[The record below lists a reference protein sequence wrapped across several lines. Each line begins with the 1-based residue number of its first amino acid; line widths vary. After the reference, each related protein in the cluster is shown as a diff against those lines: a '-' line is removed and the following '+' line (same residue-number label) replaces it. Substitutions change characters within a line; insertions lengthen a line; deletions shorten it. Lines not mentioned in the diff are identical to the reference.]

1 MVEMKKH
8 IRVVGAVI
16 VEKGKVLCAQR
27 PADKNLPLKW
37 EFPGGKIEGNE
48 SHEEALKRELKEE
61 LDCTIRV
68 LDPIDTT
75 VYEYDFGIV
84 ELTTYYAEV
93 IEGEVKRLE
102 HTALRWVETQVLH
115 ELDWAPA
122 DIPAIKKIQE
132 NVYRN

>member
-1 MVEMKKH
+1 MVKMKKH

-16 VEKGKVLCAQR
+16 VEDGKVLCAQR

-37 EFPGGKIEGNE
+37 EFPGGKIEDDE
-48 SHEEALKRELKEE
+48 SHEDALIRELQEE
-61 LDCTIRV
+61 LDCTIEV
-68 LDPIDTT
+68 LDSIDTT

-84 ELTTYYAEV
+84 ELTTYYAKV
-93 IEGEVKRLE
+93 VEGTVRNLE
-102 HTALRWVETQVLH
+102 HHALRWVERQALH

-132 NVYRN
+132 NV